1 MPLVP
6 IICCGAL
13 VGAREII
20 PGVSGG
26 SVAVMPNIYG
36 RLIESISHLRR
47 DFKKASALI
56 GMAPAIGVLLAG
68 ILLSLYFTLK
78 EFGRYRETG
87 GKRGGD
93 HRRCI
98 RPGRAPSGG
107 GPPPLFISRPDIDA
121 RR

>member
-47 DFKKASALI
+47 DFKKASAPDRH
-56 GMAPAIGVLLAG
+56 GAGHWCAACRDPAVAATAKRAENEVETTVGV
-68 ILLSLYFTLK
+68 
-78 EFGRYRETG
+78 
-87 GKRGGD
+87 
-93 HRRCI
+93 
-98 RPGRAPSGG
+98 SGPAEPRVG
-107 GPPPLFISRPDIDA
+107 ADRLPLFISRPDIDA

>member
-26 SVAVMPNIYG
+26 PVAVMPNIYG

-47 DFKKASALI
+47 DFKKS
-56 GMAPAIGVLLAG
+56 
-68 ILLSLYFTLK
+68 
-78 EFGRYRETG
+78 
-87 GKRGGD
+87 
-93 HRRCI
+93 I
-98 RPGRAPSGG
+98 RS
-107 GPPPLFISRPDIDA
+107 
-121 RR
+121 

>member
-1 MPLVP
+1 MP

-26 SVAVMPNIYG
+26 PVAVMPNIYG

-47 DFKKASALI
+47 DFKKASAPDRH
-56 GMAPAIGVLLAG
+56 GAGHWGAACRDPAVAVFHLGKNLAATAKRAENEAEATVGV
-68 ILLSLYFTLK
+68 
-78 EFGRYRETG
+78 
-87 GKRGGD
+87 
-93 HRRCI
+93 
-98 RPGRAPSGG
+98 SGPAEPRVG
-107 GPPPLFISRPDIDA
+107 ADRLPLFISRPDIDA